1 MNLSNPDWYLVAAFG
16 LIQAATIMA
25 IWLALKRLRRWK
37 EQILHGIAVLE
48 SNSHQDRI
56 AARSETVATVEM
68 AEQRIGRELAAIR
81 EDLRLLHQDVRLLR
95 EQGDLRDLVK
105 RHTECARLEATPG
118 PNGRYAECVAFLQS
132 LDHANE
138 GSKEYL
144 STHLHRTARTLAL
157 APPPL
162 HTGRALELGAYMFM
176 TPALGCVLGYR
187 EVRGAY
193 LGAPGRSV
201 KRAASS
207 QGKTIFECETDL
219 FNAEKDRYPYPD
231 GHFDL
236 VLACEILEHMSRD
249 PMFMLFE
256 CARVLCD
263 GGALIVTTPNVAS
276 HTSVARALTAVQNPQ
291 IYSLYPWVETE
302 SPHVREYTPG
312 ELHDAIAAA
321 GFDVECL
328 FTEKIRGYDSDVWVQ
343 ELLEQ
348 LDLPGALRGEQLYC
362 LARKRGGA
370 GAMRRPQF
378 LYERPP
384 AL

>member
-16 LIQAATIMA
+16 LIQVVTIMA
-25 IWLALKRLRRWK
+25 VWLALKRLRRWK

-56 AARSETVATVEM
+56 ATRGETGATVEM
-68 AEQRIGRELAAIR
+68 AEQRIGGELAVIR
-81 EDLRLLHQDVRLLR
+81 EDLRLLR

-118 PNGRYAECVAFLQS
+118 PNHRYAECVEFLQS

-138 GSKEYL
+138 ASKEYL

-157 APPPL
+157 APPPR

-193 LGAPGRSV
+193 IGAPGRSI

-207 QGKTIFECETDL
+207 RGKTIFECETDL

-302 SPHVREYTPG
+302 SPHVREYAPG

-321 GFDVECL
+321 GLHVEYL

-343 ELLEQ
+343 ELLKQ
-348 LDLPGALRGEQLYC
+348 LDLPSALRGEQLYC
-362 LARKRGGA
+362 LARKRGDA
-370 GAMRRPQF
+370 GAVRRPEF

-384 AL
+384 AV

>member
-1 MNLSNPDWYLVAAFG
+1 MNLSDPDWYLAAAFG
-16 LIQAATIMA
+16 LIQAVTIMA

-37 EQILHGIAVLE
+37 EQILNGIAVLE
-48 SNSHQDRI
+48 SNSHQDQIVTRAET
-56 AARSETVATVEM
+56 AATIE
-68 AEQRIGRELAAIR
+68 RIGGGLAGIR
-81 EDLRLLHQDVRLLR
+81 EDLCLLQEELRLLR
-95 EQGDLRDLVK
+95 VEGNLRDLVK
-105 RHTECARLEATPG
+105 RHTECARLEATLG
-118 PNGRYAECVAFLQS
+118 PNHRYAECVEFLQS
-132 LDHANE
+132 LDHAT
-138 GSKEYL
+138 GAAREYL

-162 HTGRALELGAYMFM
+162 RTGRALELGAYMFM

-201 KRAASS
+201 TRAASS
-207 QGKTIFECETDL
+207 QGKVIFECETDL

-249 PMFMLFE
+249 PMFMLLE

-276 HTSVARALTAVQNPQ
+276 HTSVARTLTAVQNPQ

-321 GFDVECL
+321 GLHVEYL
-328 FTEKIRGYDSDVWVQ
+328 FTEKIGGYNSDVWVL
-343 ELLEQ
+343 ELLKQ
-348 LDLPGALRGEQLYC
+348 LDLPGELRGEQLYC
-362 LARKRGGA
+362 LARKRGDA
-370 GAMRRPQF
+370 STVRRPEF
-378 LYERPP
+378 LYEQPP
-384 AL
+384 AV

>member
-1 MNLSNPDWYLVAAFG
+1 MNLSSPDWSLVAAFG
-16 LIQAATIMA
+16 LIQAVTILA

-48 SNSHQDRI
+48 SNSHQDQI
-56 AARSETVATVEM
+56 ATRGEMVATVE
-68 AEQRIGRELAAIR
+68 QRIGQDLAGIR
-81 EDLRLLHQDVRLLR
+81 EALRGLR
-95 EQGDLRDLVK
+95 ERGDLRDLVK
-105 RHTECARLEATPG
+105 RHAECARLEATPG
-118 PNGRYAECVAFLQS
+118 PNDRYAECVEFLQS
-132 LDHANE
+132 LDHATE
-138 GSKEYL
+138 ASREYL

-162 HTGRALELGAYMFM
+162 RGGRALELGSYMYM
-176 TPALGCVLGYR
+176 APALGCLLGYG

-193 LGAPGRSV
+193 IGAPGWSV

-207 QGKTIFECETDL
+207 QGKVIFECETDI

-249 PMFMLFE
+249 PMFLLLE

-263 GGALIVTTPNVAS
+263 GGALIVTTPNVVS
-276 HTSVARALTAVQNPQ
+276 YTSVARALTAGQNPQ
-291 IYSLYPWVETE
+291 VYSLYPWVETE
-302 SPHVREYTPG
+302 SPHVREYTPR
-312 ELHDAIAAA
+312 ELRDAIAAA
-321 GFDVECL
+321 GLQVEYL
-328 FTEKIRGYDSDVWVQ
+328 FTEKIGGYDSDVWVG
-343 ELLEQ
+343 ELLKQ

-370 GAMRRPQF
+370 TTVRRPEF
-378 LYERPP
+378 LYERQP

>member
-1 MNLSNPDWYLVAAFG
+1 MSLSNPDWYLAAAFG
-16 LIQAATIMA
+16 LIQAVTILA
-25 IWLALKRLRRWK
+25 IWLALRRLRRWK
-37 EQILHGIAVLE
+37 EQILHSLAVLE
-48 SNSHQDRI
+48 SNSHQDQI
-56 AARSETVATVEM
+56 ATRAETAAIV
-68 AEQRIGRELAAIR
+68 EQRIGRDLAGIR
-81 EDLRLLHQDVRLLR
+81 EDLRLLR
-95 EQGDLRDLVK
+95 EQRDLRDLVK
-105 RHTECARLEATPG
+105 RHAECSRLEATPG
-118 PNGRYAECVAFLQS
+118 PNDRYAECVDFLQS
-132 LDHANE
+132 LDHATE
-138 GSKEYL
+138 AAREYL
-144 STHLHRTARTLAL
+144 ATHLHRTARTLAL

-162 HTGRALELGAYMFM
+162 QTGRALELGAYMFM

-193 LGAPGRSV
+193 IGAPGRSV

-207 QGKTIFECETDL
+207 QGKAIFECETDL

-249 PMFMLFE
+249 PMFMLLE

-263 GGALIVTTPNVAS
+263 GGALVVTTPNVAS

-302 SPHVREYTPG
+302 SPHVREYTPA

-321 GFDVECL
+321 GLHVEYL
-328 FTEKIRGYDSDVWVQ
+328 FTEKIRGYDSDVWVAD
-343 ELLEQ
+343 LLKQ

-362 LARKRGGA
+362 LARKRSGA
-370 GAMRRPQF
+370 GTVRRPEF

-384 AL
+384 AA